1 MTAPEGKPLDAR
13 LARWLIRPLR
23 HTWVTPN
30 HLTTLRLLLGL
41 CACACLA
48 RGGYGWTNAGALCFA
63 VSHFLD
69 HADGELA
76 RLTGNMS
83 KAGHRYDLASDAL
96 VNVLLFASLGLGLR
110 HGGLGAAALPLGL
123 LAGLAVAAVFHM
135 RLFIEN
141 ALGRDGARQPHIGG
155 LVESEDVLYLLPV
168 VAFFDQLAPFL
179 LLASIGAPLFALW
192 VLRDYLALKRE
203 ARR

>member
-1 MTAPEGKPLDAR
+1 MKAPENKPLDAR
-13 LARWLIRPLR
+13 LARWLVRPLR

-41 CACACLA
+41 CAGACLG
-48 RGGYGWTNAGALCFA
+48 RGGYGWANAGALCFA
-63 VSHFLD
+63 ISHFLD

-76 RLTGNMS
+76 RLTGNAS

-96 VNVLLFASLGLGLR
+96 VNALLFASLGLGLR

-135 RLFIEN
+135 RLFIED
-141 ALGRDGARQPHIGG
+141 ALGRDGARQPHIGV
-155 LVESEDVLYLLPV
+155 VEIEDVLYLLPV
-168 VAFFDQLAPFL
+168 VAFFDQLTPFL
-179 LLASIGAPLFALW
+179 LAAAIGAPLFALW
-192 VLRDYLALKRE
+192 VLREYLALKRE

>member
-1 MTAPEGKPLDAR
+1 MLAPECKPLDAR
-13 LARWLIRPLR
+13 LARWLVRPLR

-48 RGGYGWTNAGALCFA
+48 RGGYGWANAGALCFA
-63 VSHFLD
+63 LSHFLD

-76 RLTGNMS
+76 RLTGKMS

-110 HGGLGAAALPLGL
+110 HGGMGAAALPLGL

-135 RLFIEN
+135 RMVIED
-141 ALGRDGARQPHIGG
+141 ALGRDGARQPNIG
-155 LVESEDVLYLLPV
+155 VAESEDVLYLLPV
-168 VAFFDQLAPFL
+168 VAFFDQLTPFL
-179 LLASIGAPLFALW
+179 LAASIGAPLFALW

-203 ARR
+203 TRR

>member
-1 MTAPEGKPLDAR
+1 MAAPERKPLDAR
-13 LARWLIRPLR
+13 LARWLVRPLR
-23 HTWVTPN
+23 RTWVTPN

-48 RGGYGWTNAGALCFA
+48 RGGYGWANAGALCFA
-63 VSHFLD
+63 LSHFLD

-110 HGGLGAAALPLGL
+110 HGGMGAAALPLGL

-135 RLFIEN
+135 RMVIED
-141 ALGRDGARQPHIGG
+141 ALGRDGARQPNIG
-155 LVESEDVLYLLPV
+155 VAESEDVLYLLPV
-168 VAFFDQLAPFL
+168 VAFFDQLTPFL
-179 LLASIGAPLFALW
+179 LAASIGAPLFALW

-203 ARR
+203 TRR

>member
-1 MTAPEGKPLDAR
+1 MAAPECKPLDAR
-13 LARWLIRPLR
+13 LARWLVRPLR
-23 HTWVTPN
+23 RTWVTPN

-48 RGGYGWTNAGALCFA
+48 RGGYGWANAGALCFA
-63 VSHFLD
+63 LSHFLD

-110 HGGLGAAALPLGL
+110 HGGMGAAALPLGL

-135 RLFIEN
+135 RMVIED
-141 ALGRDGARQPHIGG
+141 ALGRDGARQPNIG
-155 LVESEDVLYLLPV
+155 VAESEDVLYLLPV
-168 VAFFDQLAPFL
+168 VAFFDQLTPFL
-179 LLASIGAPLFALW
+179 LAASIGAPLFALW

>member
-1 MTAPEGKPLDAR
+1 MLAPECKPLDAR
-13 LARWLIRPLR
+13 LARWLVRPLR

-41 CACACLA
+41 CACVCLA
-48 RGGYGWTNAGALCFA
+48 RGGYGWANAGALCFA

-76 RLTGNMS
+76 RLTGKMS

-110 HGGLGAAALPLGL
+110 HGGMSAAALPLGL

-135 RLFIEN
+135 RMVIED
-141 ALGRDGARQPHIGG
+141 ALGRDGARQPNIG
-155 LVESEDVLYLLPV
+155 VAESEDVLYLLPV

-179 LLASIGAPLFALW
+179 LAASIGAPLFALW

-203 ARR
+203 TRR

>member
-1 MTAPEGKPLDAR
+1 MLAPESKPIDAR
-13 LARWLIRPLR
+13 LARWLVRPLR

-30 HLTTLRLLLGL
+30 HLTTLRLLFGL

-48 RGGYGWTNAGALCFA
+48 RGGYGWANAGALCFA
-63 VSHFLD
+63 ISHFLD

-110 HGGLGAAALPLGL
+110 HGGLGETALPLGL
-123 LAGLAVAAVFHM
+123 LAGIAVAAVFYM
-135 RLFIEN
+135 RLVIED
-141 ALGRDGARQPHIGG
+141 ALGRAGARQPNIGI
-155 LVESEDVLYLLPV
+155 VESEDVLYLLPV
-168 VAFFDQLAPFL
+168 VAFFDQLTPFL
-179 LLASIGAPLFALW
+179 LMASIGAPLFALW

>member
-1 MTAPEGKPLDAR
+1 MIAPERKPLDAR
-13 LARWLIRPLR
+13 LARQLVRPLR

-63 VSHFLD
+63 ISHFLD

-96 VNVLLFASLGLGLR
+96 VNVLLFASLGLGLG

-135 RLFIEN
+135 RMVIEN
-141 ALGRDGARQPHIGG
+141 AIGRDGARQPNIGM
-155 LVESEDVLYLLPV
+155 VEIEDVLYLLPV
-168 VAFFDQLAPFL
+168 VAFFGQLTPFL
-179 LLASIGAPLFALW
+179 LAASIGAPLFALW

>member
-1 MTAPEGKPLDAR
+1 MTAPESKPLDAR
-13 LARWLIRPLR
+13 LARWLVRPLR
-23 HTWVTPN
+23 HTWVAPN

-41 CACACLA
+41 CACACLG
-48 RGGYGWTNAGALCFA
+48 RGGYDWANAGALCFA

-110 HGGLGAAALPLGL
+110 HDSLGAAALPLGL

-135 RLFIEN
+135 RMVIED
-141 ALGRDGARQPHIGG
+141 ALGRDGARQPNIGIA
-155 LVESEDVLYLLPV
+155 ESEDVLYLLPV

-179 LLASIGAPLFALW
+179 VAASLGAPLFALW

>member
-1 MTAPEGKPLDAR
+1 MTAPERKPLDAR
-13 LARWLIRPLR
+13 LARWLVRPLR

-30 HLTTLRLLLGL
+30 HLTTLRLLFGL

-48 RGGYGWTNAGALCFA
+48 RGGYGWANAGALCFA
-63 VSHFLD
+63 ISHFLD

-76 RLTGNMS
+76 RLTGNIS

-110 HGGLGAAALPLGL
+110 HGGLGAAALSLGL

-135 RLFIEN
+135 RMVIEE
-141 ALGRDGARQPHIGG
+141 AIGRDGARQPNIGM
-155 LVESEDVLYLLPV
+155 VEIEDVLYLLPV
-168 VAFFDQLAPFL
+168 VAFFDQLTPFL
-179 LLASIGAPLFALW
+179 LAASIGAPLFALW

>member
-1 MTAPEGKPLDAR
+1 MLAPECKPLDAR
-13 LARWLIRPLR
+13 LARWLVRPLR

-48 RGGYGWTNAGALCFA
+48 RGSYGWANAGALCFA
-63 VSHFLD
+63 LSHFLD

-110 HGGLGAAALPLGL
+110 HGGMGAAALPLGL

-135 RLFIEN
+135 RMVIED
-141 ALGRDGARQPHIGG
+141 ALGRDGARQPNIG
-155 LVESEDVLYLLPV
+155 VAESEDVLYLLPV
-168 VAFFDQLAPFL
+168 VAFFDQLTPFL
-179 LLASIGAPLFALW
+179 IAASIGAPLFALW

>member
-1 MTAPEGKPLDAR
+1 MIAPERKPLDAR
-13 LARWLIRPLR
+13 LARQLVRPLR

-30 HLTTLRLLLGL
+30 HLTTLRLLFGL

-48 RGGYGWTNAGALCFA
+48 RGGYGWANAGALCFA

-76 RLTGNMS
+76 RLTDNMS

-96 VNVLLFASLGLGLR
+96 VNVLLFASMGLGLR

-135 RLFIEN
+135 RMVIEE
-141 ALGRDGARQPHIGG
+141 ALGRDGARQPNIGM
-155 LVESEDVLYLLPV
+155 VEIEDVLYLLPV
-168 VAFFDQLAPFL
+168 VAFFDQLTPFL
-179 LLASIGAPLFALW
+179 LAASIGAPLFALW

>member
-1 MTAPEGKPLDAR
+1 MLAPECKPLDAR
-13 LARWLIRPLR
+13 LARWLVRPLR
-23 HTWVTPN
+23 RTWVTPN

-48 RGGYGWTNAGALCFA
+48 RGGYGWANAGALCFA
-63 VSHFLD
+63 LSHFLD

-110 HGGLGAAALPLGL
+110 HGGMGAAALPLGL

-135 RLFIEN
+135 RMVIED
-141 ALGRDGARQPHIGG
+141 ALGRDGARQPNIG
-155 LVESEDVLYLLPV
+155 VAESEDVLYLLPV

-179 LLASIGAPLFALW
+179 LAASIGAPLFALW
-192 VLRDYLALKRE
+192 VLRDYLALKQE

>member
-1 MTAPEGKPLDAR
+1 MTGPERKPLDAR
-13 LARWLIRPLR
+13 LAHWLVRPLR

-30 HLTTLRLLLGL
+30 HLTTLRLLFGL
-41 CACACLA
+41 CACACLG
-48 RGGYGWTNAGALCFA
+48 RGGYGWANAGALCFA
-63 VSHFLD
+63 ISHFLD

-135 RLFIEN
+135 RMVIED
-141 ALGRDGARQPHIGG
+141 AIGRDGARQPNIGM
-155 LVESEDVLYLLPV
+155 VEIEDVLYLLPV
-168 VAFFDQLAPFL
+168 VAFFDQLTPFL
-179 LLASIGAPLFALW
+179 LAASIGAPLFALW

>member
-1 MTAPEGKPLDAR
+1 MAAPERKPLDAR
-13 LARWLIRPLR
+13 LARWLVRPLR

-48 RGGYGWTNAGALCFA
+48 RGGYGWANAGALCFA
-63 VSHFLD
+63 LSHFLD

-96 VNVLLFASLGLGLR
+96 VNVLLFASLGLGLM
-110 HGGLGAAALPLGL
+110 HGGMGAAALPLGL

-135 RLFIEN
+135 RIVIED
-141 ALGRDGARQPHIGG
+141 ALGRDGARQPNIG
-155 LVESEDVLYLLPV
+155 VAESEDVLYLLPV
-168 VAFFDQLAPFL
+168 VAFFDQLTPFL
-179 LLASIGAPLFALW
+179 LAASIGAPLFALW

-203 ARR
+203 TRR

>member
-1 MTAPEGKPLDAR
+1 MLAPECKPLDAR
-13 LARWLIRPLR
+13 LARWLVRPLR

-48 RGGYGWTNAGALCFA
+48 RGGYGWANAGALCFA
-63 VSHFLD
+63 LSHFLD

-76 RLTGNMS
+76 RLTGKMS

-110 HGGLGAAALPLGL
+110 HGGMGAAALPLGL

-135 RLFIEN
+135 RMVIED
-141 ALGRDGARQPHIGG
+141 ALGRDGARQPNIG
-155 LVESEDVLYLLPV
+155 VAESEDVLYLLPV
-168 VAFFDQLAPFL
+168 VAFFDQLTPFL
-179 LLASIGAPLFALW
+179 LAASIGAPLFALW
-192 VLRDYLALKRE
+192 VLRSYLALKRE
-203 ARR
+203 TRR

>member
-1 MTAPEGKPLDAR
+1 MAAPECKPLDAR
-13 LARWLIRPLR
+13 LARWLVRPLR
-23 HTWVTPN
+23 RTWVTPN

-48 RGGYGWTNAGALCFA
+48 RGGYGWANAGALCFA
-63 VSHFLD
+63 LSHFLD

-110 HGGLGAAALPLGL
+110 HGGMGAAALPLGL

-135 RLFIEN
+135 RMVIED
-141 ALGRDGARQPHIGG
+141 ALGRDGARQPNIG
-155 LVESEDVLYLLPV
+155 VAESEDVLYLLPV
-168 VAFFDQLAPFL
+168 VAFFDQLTPFL
-179 LLASIGAPLFALW
+179 LAASIGAPLFALW

-203 ARR
+203 TRR

>member
-1 MTAPEGKPLDAR
+1 MIAPERKPLDAR
-13 LARWLIRPLR
+13 LARQLVRPLR

-63 VSHFLD
+63 ISHFLD

-96 VNVLLFASLGLGLR
+96 VNVLLFASLGLGLE

-135 RLFIEN
+135 RMVIEE
-141 ALGRDGARQPHIGG
+141 ALGRDGARQPNIGM
-155 LVESEDVLYLLPV
+155 VEIEDVLYLLPV
-168 VAFFDQLAPFL
+168 VAFFDQLTPFL
-179 LLASIGAPLFALW
+179 LAASIGAPLFALW
-192 VLRDYLALKRE
+192 VLRDYLALKRA

>member
-1 MTAPEGKPLDAR
+1 MLAPERKPLDAR
-13 LARWLIRPLR
+13 LARWLVRPLR

-48 RGGYGWTNAGALCFA
+48 RGGYGWANAGALCFA
-63 VSHFLD
+63 LSHFLD

-110 HGGLGAAALPLGL
+110 HGGMGAAALPLGL

-135 RLFIEN
+135 RMVIED
-141 ALGRDGARQPHIGG
+141 ALGRDGARQPNIG
-155 LVESEDVLYLLPV
+155 VAESEDVLYLLPV
-168 VAFFDQLAPFL
+168 VAFFDQLTPFL
-179 LLASIGAPLFALW
+179 LAASIGAPLFALW
-192 VLRDYLALKRE
+192 VLRDYLALKWE